1 MIYQAKHFA
10 FILNLPSKNK
20 CLMWPG
26 FYEDHQE
33 EIDKTF
39 EEVEYD
45 LTKILGFNAFLE
57 KEQPYKV
64 FIKKTKQK

>member
-1 MIYQAKHFA
+1 
-10 FILNLPSKNK
+10 
-20 CLMWPG
+20 MWPG

-39 EEVEYD
+39 EEIEYD
-45 LTKILGFNAFLE
+45 LIKILGFNAFLE

-64 FIKKTKQK
+64 FIKKTKKK